1 MKGNIIVLIRCWGS
15 RGSISV
21 SGKDFLKYGGDTTCL
36 EVVSNEN
43 DLVILDAGTGIR
55 VLGNRLVADND
66 KRVIN
71 ILLTHAH
78 WDHLAG
84 FPFFKP
90 IYMKDT
96 RIRIFGPLS
105 TQESLRSIIS
115 KTMSHPYFPIEFEDI
130 SAEITFH
137 EMDHSA
143 VEIGA
148 LKVDAIPLS
157 HPNQGFGYKFSED
170 GKSFVF
176 ITDNELTHEHVGG
189 KEFDDYVEFAKDADL
204 LIHDAEYTREEYAHT
219 KGWGHSV
226 YLDTLDL
233 ALKANV
239 KKFGLFHLNQD
250 RTDEEEDKLVEDCK
264 RIINENGS
272 KLDCFAVATG

>member
-1 MKGNIIVLIRCWGS
+1 VFIRCWGS

-21 SGKDFLKYGGDTTCL
+21 SGEKFLKYGGDTTCL
-36 EVVSNEN
+36 EVVSNN
-43 DLVILDAGTGIR
+43 DDLVILDAGTGIR
-55 VLGNRLVADND
+55 ELGNKLVSEGD

-90 IYMKDT
+90 IYMQDT
-96 RIRIFGPLS
+96 KIRIYGPLS
-105 TQESLRSIIS
+105 TQESLKSIIS

-137 EMDHSA
+137 EMAQSK
-143 VEIGA
+143 VEIGSF
-148 LKVDAIPLS
+148 KVDSVPLS
-157 HPNQGFGYKFSED
+157 HPNQGFGYKFIED

-189 KEFDDYVEFAKDADL
+189 KGFDDYVEFSKEADL
-204 LIHDAEYTREEYAHT
+204 LIHDAEYTPEEYKLT

-226 YLDTLDL
+226 YLDTLNM

-239 KKFGLFHLNQD
+239 RRFGLFHINQE
-250 RTDEEEDKLVEDCK
+250 RTDEAEDSLVEDCK
-264 RIINENGS
+264 RIISEKES
-272 KLDCFAVATG
+272 TLECFAVASGMEIEL

>member
-1 MKGNIIVLIRCWGS
+1 MLIRCWGS

-21 SGKDFLKYGGDTTCL
+21 SGKDFQKYGGDTTCL
-36 EVVSNEN
+36 EVVSNKN

-55 VLGNRLVADND
+55 LLGNRLVAEGD

-71 ILLTHAH
+71 ILLSHAH

-90 IYMKDT
+90 IYMKDY

-130 SAEITFH
+130 SADITFH

-143 VEIGA
+143 VDIGA
-148 LKVDAIPLS
+148 FQVEAIPLS

-176 ITDNELTHEHVGG
+176 LTDNELTHQHEGG
-189 KEFDDYVEFAKDADL
+189 KEFKDYVEFAKDVDL
-204 LIHDAEYTREEYAHT
+204 LIHDAEYTREEYALT

-239 KKFGLFHLNQD
+239 AQFGLFHINQD
-250 RTDEEEDKLVEDCK
+250 RTDNAEDKIVEDCK
-264 RIINENGS
+264 RIVAEKGS
-272 KLDCFAVATG
+272 KLRCFAVASGMEIKL

>member
-1 MKGNIIVLIRCWGS
+1 MLIHCWGS

-36 EVVSNEN
+36 EVVSDAN

-55 VLGNRLVADND
+55 LLGNRLVAEND

-71 ILLTHAH
+71 ILLSHAH

-90 IYMKDT
+90 IYMKDY

-115 KTMSHPYFPIEFEDI
+115 KTMSHPYFPIEFEHI
-130 SAEITFH
+130 SADITFH

-143 VEIGA
+143 VDIGSFQ
-148 LKVDAIPLS
+148 VEAIPLS
-157 HPNQGFGYKFSED
+157 HPNQGFGYKFSEN

-176 ITDNELTHEHVGG
+176 LTDNELTHPHEGG
-189 KEFDDYVEFAKDADL
+189 KEFDDYVEFARDVDL
-204 LIHDAEYTREEYAHT
+204 LIHDAEYKREEYAVT

-239 KKFGLFHLNQD
+239 AQFGLFHINQD
-250 RTDEEEDKLVEDCK
+250 RTDEAQDEIVEDCR
-264 RIINENGS
+264 RIIAEKGS
-272 KLDCFAVATG
+272 KLKCFAVASGMEIKL

>member
-1 MKGNIIVLIRCWGS
+1 MLIRCWGS

-36 EVVSNEN
+36 EVVSNSD
-43 DLVILDAGTGIR
+43 DLVIIDAGTGIR
-55 VLGNRLVADND
+55 LLGNRLVADND

-71 ILLTHAH
+71 ILLSHAH

-90 IYMKDT
+90 IYSKDYK
-96 RIRIFGPLS
+96 IRIFGPLS

-115 KTMSHPYFPIEFEDI
+115 KTMSHPYFPIEFENI
-130 SAEITFH
+130 SADITFH

-143 VEIGA
+143 VDIGA
-148 LKVDAIPLS
+148 LQVEAIPLS
-157 HPNQGFGYKFSED
+157 HPNQGFGYKFTED
-170 GKSFVF
+170 KKSFAF
-176 ITDNELTHEHVGG
+176 LTDNELTYPHEGG
-189 KEFDDYVEFAKDADL
+189 KEFDDYVEFVRDVDL
-204 LIHDAEYTREEYAHT
+204 LIHDAEYTREEYAST

-226 YLDTLDL
+226 YLDTLEL

-239 KKFGLFHLNQD
+239 GKLGLFHLNQD
-250 RTDEEEDKLVEDCK
+250 RTDEAEDKLVDDSK
-264 RIINENGS
+264 RIIAEKGS
-272 KLDCFAVATG
+272 KLECFAVGSDMEIEL